1 MSELT
6 VADIRELKRQL
17 VSREIKPVGNPPV
30 FWFVVSEEAAAL
42 YFITRNFPS
51 WLVYV

>member
-6 VADIRELKRQL
+6 IADIRECARQL
-17 VSREIKPVGNPPV
+17 RSREIKPVGNPPV
-30 FWFVVSEEAAAL
+30 FWFVVSEEEAAF